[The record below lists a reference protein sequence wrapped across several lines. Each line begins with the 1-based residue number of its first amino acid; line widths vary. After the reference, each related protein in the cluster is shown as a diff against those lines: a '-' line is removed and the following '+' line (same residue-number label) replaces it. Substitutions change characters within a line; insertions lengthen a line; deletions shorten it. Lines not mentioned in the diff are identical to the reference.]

1 MNSVKSIKKN
11 SKVTSK
17 LKVLGVV
24 LMCVIMVMLAPMQV
38 YADQKFNLRY
48 YVTDTDTTF
57 GTKGM
62 LVDNTTLSF
71 CINSWWYGK
80 SSVESRGY
88 VSSSF
93 GNRGTSYTWEF
104 VEHTLSTSMT
114 GINCQMT
121 VSGAPSATISSSG
134 NGKIYKCSL
143 PYWSYHVRT
152 TANCWTADYE
162 QTAMATYKVM
172 NGKKPIAQVDL
183 LTLIKW

>member
-62 LVDNTTLSF
+62 L
-71 CINSWWYGK
+71 
-80 SSVESRGY
+80 
-88 VSSSF
+88 
-93 GNRGTSYTWEF
+93 

-172 NGKKPIAQVDL
+172 KGKKPIAQVDL